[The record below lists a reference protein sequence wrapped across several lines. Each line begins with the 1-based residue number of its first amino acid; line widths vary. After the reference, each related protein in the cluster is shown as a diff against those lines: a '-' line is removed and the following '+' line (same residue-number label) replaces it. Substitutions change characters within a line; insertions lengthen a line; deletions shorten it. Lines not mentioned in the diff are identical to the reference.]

1 MDVGNDAASGYAN
14 TSLNADPAELVPPRA
29 DATRLPAAAIPLRCS
44 AAPTAFSRLPLP
56 LHARVMLVPAGQ
68 AQKNGKVTESQRAKI
83 RGSTRVSCKE
93 QGAVRPPLLSPAP
106 PLTVSRAGLRG
117 SGRVHTACGYRRGFL
132 GCSARRGRA
141 TRPSCPQRLSRGK
154 GNRRG
159 LGQLARCGARARG
172 RSLARARQAMQQ
184 ATCCVSPH
192 GA

>member
-106 PLTVSRAGLRG
+106 PLTALATPQRTCACASFLLPLDIAHCAQCRAG
-117 SGRVHTACGYRRGFL
+117 
-132 GCSARRGRA
+132 
-141 TRPSCPQRLSRGK
+141 
-154 GNRRG
+154 
-159 LGQLARCGARARG
+159 RC
-172 RSLARARQAMQQ
+172 
-184 ATCCVSPH
+184 
-192 GA
+192 